1 VIENIYAGP
10 QGSFVPKTFSA
21 LSADQAL
28 AELGFIVVHIDGM
41 GTSNRSKAFHDVAWK
56 NLGDAGFPD
65 RILWHQAAA
74 KKYPWYDISRVGIFG
89 TSAGGQNSLGGVLFH
104 PEFYKVVVTNSGCH
118 DNRMDKIWWN
128 EQWMG
133 WPLGPQYAASSNVDN
148 AYRLQGKALII
159 VGEMDTNVDPAS
171 SLQVVNA
178 LVKAHKHFDML
189 YIPGQDHGVGS
200 LANEHYRDDYFVHNL
215 LGVEP
220 PDWNKVSLP
229 AEPSTPTNGN

>member
-1 VIENIYAGP
+1 
-10 QGSFVPKTFSA
+10 
-21 LSADQAL
+21 
-28 AELGFIVVHIDGM
+28 M
-41 GTSNRSKAFHDVAWK
+41 
-56 NLGDAGFPD
+56 
-65 RILWHQAAA
+65 
-74 KKYPWYDISRVGIFG
+74 
-89 TSAGGQNSLGGVLFH
+89 LFH

-118 DNRMDKIWWN
+118 DNRMDKMWWN

-189 YIPGQDHGVGS
+189 YIPGQNHGVGS
-200 LANEHYRDDYFVHNL
+200 PRQRALSRRLLRPLSAGRRAAGLEQGFAAGRAGADDRELVF
-215 LGVEP
+215 P
-220 PDWNKVSLP
+220 
-229 AEPSTPTNGN
+229 